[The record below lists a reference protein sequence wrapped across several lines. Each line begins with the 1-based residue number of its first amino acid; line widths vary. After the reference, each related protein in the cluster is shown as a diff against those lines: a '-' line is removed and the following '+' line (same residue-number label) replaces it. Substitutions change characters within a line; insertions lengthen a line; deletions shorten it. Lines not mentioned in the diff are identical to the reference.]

1 MKNRIIA
8 ILLTLCLSFP
18 MGIVGV
24 FADTDINAEQGENT
38 EQGGDTEVVPKVL
51 TLYVKEGAAG
61 DGSSAESALPDIKSA
76 NEIAKSAEGDVVIRL
91 VGEVGLDFTKA
102 EYVEPAHEN
111 KITWTGDDESS
122 KLKVYTK
129 YGSNYYY
136 SLGGV
141 LAVEKLSIEV
151 VSTPDSKGNHLPFTI
166 VTQLHDITF
175 GEQVS
180 IVNSASA
187 RNTCNI
193 FGVNAGKNEVF
204 YDAESNK
211 DKADPTV
218 TIMSGQFRQI
228 AGYMA
233 NYNITAVAAN
243 SKEVQRALDGTLTVN
258 LGGTA
263 SVDRLYAV
271 CNSFN
276 TVRDFDLN
284 ISGGTINEYAG
295 ATDRPYFHAKD
306 RSMTGPAKAWGM
318 SGVTGKMTVSLTGNY
333 DLSAQSS
340 IPCAAT
346 AFNGLCGTTL
356 NANYAGA
363 LEDDKLGTFV
373 LRMIPELAEAVLATD
388 KINLATFHEFKQING
403 TSPDT
408 DVEFPDEVL
417 YVRDGSDGD
426 GSSPESALPTVMEAM
441 EKAATMPDN
450 VTIMLCGEVGIDT
463 TVKSIYEPAHA
474 NRITLSAYDDSS
486 KLIITTSSAKK
497 YNYILGGEVR
507 FKDLPI
513 VIDGDRPFT
522 IITQLQ
528 DITFDEGVSITNP
541 KVKGNTAT
549 CTIVGINS
557 GATSSVFFDKTD
569 RLFKADPTIT
579 LKSGNFYQ
587 VVGFMINNNGTN
599 LGAAGMAINL
609 DGKLT
614 INLGGTA
621 SVDRLFAVCNAFN
634 TVRDFDLNITGGTI
648 NEYAGATDRPY
659 THKSSRSIKKF
670 GLSGV
675 TGEMKVTISGDYDPT
690 AQSKVKCAATAF
702 NGLCGSTLNKA
713 YAGALADDRLG
724 KFILEIDKSIY
735 DKYAAT
741 LRKKINYATFD
752 KVLIVDPADPDNP
765 KTGDN
770 TPMIA
775 VVCIGSMLT
784 AAAVIMLPA
793 VFKKRRKNSI

>member
-1 MKNRIIA
+1 
-8 ILLTLCLSFP
+8 
-18 MGIVGV
+18 
-24 FADTDINAEQGENT
+24 
-38 EQGGDTEVVPKVL
+38 
-51 TLYVKEGAAG
+51 
-61 DGSSAESALPDIKSA
+61 
-76 NEIAKSAEGDVVIRL
+76 
-91 VGEVGLDFTKA
+91 
-102 EYVEPAHEN
+102 
-111 KITWTGDDESS
+111 
-122 KLKVYTK
+122 
-129 YGSNYYY
+129 
-136 SLGGV
+136 
-141 LAVEKLSIEV
+141 
-151 VSTPDSKGNHLPFTI
+151 
-166 VTQLHDITF
+166 
-175 GEQVS
+175 
-180 IVNSASA
+180 
-187 RNTCNI
+187 
-193 FGVNAGKNEVF
+193 
-204 YDAESNK
+204 
-211 DKADPTV
+211 
-218 TIMSGQFRQI
+218 
-228 AGYMA
+228 
-233 NYNITAVAAN
+233 
-243 SKEVQRALDGTLTVN
+243 
-258 LGGTA
+258 
-263 SVDRLYAV
+263 
-271 CNSFN
+271 
-276 TVRDFDLN
+276 
-284 ISGGTINEYAG
+284 
-295 ATDRPYFHAKD
+295 
-306 RSMTGPAKAWGM
+306 
-318 SGVTGKMTVSLTGNY
+318 
-333 DLSAQSS
+333 
-340 IPCAAT
+340 
-346 AFNGLCGTTL
+346 
-356 NANYAGA
+356 
-363 LEDDKLGTFV
+363 
-373 LRMIPELAEAVLATD
+373 
-388 KINLATFHEFKQING
+388 
-403 TSPDT
+403 
-408 DVEFPDEVL
+408 
-417 YVRDGSDGD
+417 
-426 GSSPESALPTVMEAM
+426 MEAM

-557 GATSSVFFDKTD
+557 GTTSSVFFDKTD

-793 VFKKRRKNSI
+793 VFKREKRTLYKAK